1 MKNAMFE
8 AAEFFFKKILFIFN
22 FKKKVI
28 MYVLLCGYPPFQG
41 KDDDEIIANSLKE
54 HFLLFVIKKN

>member
-1 MKNAMFE
+1 MFE

-41 KDDDEIIANSLKE
+41 KDDDEIIANIVKGTFPFIRNKKKLK
-54 HFLLFVIKKN
+54 